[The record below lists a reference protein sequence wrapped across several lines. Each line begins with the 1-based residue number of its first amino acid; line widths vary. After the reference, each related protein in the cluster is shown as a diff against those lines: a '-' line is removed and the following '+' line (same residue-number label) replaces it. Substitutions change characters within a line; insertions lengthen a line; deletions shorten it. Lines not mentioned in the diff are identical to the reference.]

1 MQSPLEAGKKVRY
14 NLRHIGLQI
23 EAFLLETRECGCPSG
38 TEQLANKE
46 ILLQM
51 SAAPVLTSK

>member
-1 MQSPLEAGKKVRY
+1 MQSPLEAGKEVRY

-46 ILLQM
+46 ILL
-51 SAAPVLTSK
+51 